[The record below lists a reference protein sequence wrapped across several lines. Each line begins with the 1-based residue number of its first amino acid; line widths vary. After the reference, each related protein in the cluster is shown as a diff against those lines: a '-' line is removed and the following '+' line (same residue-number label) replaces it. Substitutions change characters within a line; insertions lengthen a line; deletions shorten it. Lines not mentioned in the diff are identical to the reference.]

1 MERFSDLQRAI
12 DDAVLNETW
21 DKAKKL
27 LDDLSGV
34 FEASIDSQTAKP
46 LKYFFCK
53 TSAEVAFHLHNDLAG
68 TIDALRRAYAFQSN
82 DFQLKI
88 VAVRV
93 LLVTCRASVNFFSTR
108 QDLTQHYRTIHYR
121 GEEVSLRSTLG
132 DKIQSLPPHVVE
144 NFDITLRK
152 FSKIER
158 CCIVGLLETFSID
171 DVVSILSSFHNWAEL
186 KGADAPIA
194 ALKRDLVLVVAR
206 HYLPVLDVTDYL
218 NKFLAGSLFTYQ
230 YWLVLESVLTRATL
244 AELLDDVAS
253 ATTLIQSVVQAHEGL
268 ELPSLDERILD
279 QVLLSVAKL
288 PLLSHKLTPTE
299 DTWKDYDLCLQETST
314 WAAYLPMKVKV
325 GLSVKAA
332 IQAVLSHEAERS
344 NLARES
350 LLRAGNHLANIWH
363 QLKTDRLSCIDALSQ
378 SSFTARS
385 LKPLK
390 ISGLNVLP
398 DDDTNIAFIAMNL
411 DVSSVSILLAG
422 LIHYA
427 YTYLD
432 MRLTP
437 SMFLS
442 QEFESTFLSFDI
454 HATLHELIEWG
465 YQTSL
470 KPSTMAVWHMASSYL
485 LHTSE
490 SRRAAELLMRLHRQT
505 MSTVTQYLTQN
516 EVNLEG
522 LFPVEAARA
531 YVDALAHTTALEDK
545 ELQRALAVL
554 SYPVPSRCLED
565 PWAALTKHAEIVL
578 SHVCTVTG
586 ASYQQT
592 GMTNHWSP
600 SLIEL
605 ESCIQHLLD
614 GIRSVGGATIVE
626 DILAPVGIVG
636 NSIAQTVHHIVHL
649 VPFQEGLSRQ
659 LLVHGLHTHYTEDV
673 QGLPKAMQALTAQI
687 VANRALAIIST
698 TTEGPTSDH
707 YSAALGVF
715 TLLLQLSRGLFHYAA
730 HTSTGDRVSHA
741 LRIMA
746 TKLLYAIVTVIEPFV
761 AIPLTG
767 DPRDSAILPRF
778 DSTQNILAHNNQRY
792 TEFVEIK
799 TTAAFYLGL
808 LYIELHLPSLA
819 LKLIREQLQSPYR
832 FHHRGWMKL
841 EVRFLH
847 LLSLAVSASDEGD
860 DPKKLAVAI
869 ALLQKV
875 MGTAVLFGT
884 STTNTNT
891 NNTTANHT
899 DSSTNGNVE
908 PLYLNERYTILLL
921 VMQSGERKLAVTIA
935 ERLVADIYQLLQ
947 RHEMDEARRSS
958 LAQDPTGD
966 AIRATAEQRDPF
978 ARIPFGITMF
988 PDVTFRND
996 MMVKLV
1002 KLLRQLAMAAISLER
1017 LTVAKQAVAIAWKA
1031 LYTVD
1036 ALTTQRLQS
1045 TTATTTTATAD
1056 DGRKKAGGN
1065 GKSVEQLAK
1074 THEEIDAL
1082 RYVPTLLGWRLPE
1095 GYGWGCE
1102 HHRDLEA
1109 ALLCTCA
1116 RIIQQETGRIE
1127 DTRAVGLLHLAL
1139 SHDPRHVE
1147 TLNALANVSLAL
1159 YEKDILRKGNPSLM
1173 VDVAASAADQNAAD
1187 DNDLANHHSYTNH
1200 HHESF
1205 YVKEEVLLAK
1215 TGADLLTPDDYADV
1229 NALPNQ
1235 HLLDIESS
1243 YAFLS
1248 AQYPQLASP
1257 HLASALFYAR
1267 TALTINERSS
1277 DSWYVW
1283 STSPVCITVF

>member
-34 FEASIDSQTAKP
+34 FEASIDAQTAKP

-53 TSAEVAFHLHNDLAG
+53 TSAEVSFHLHNDLAG
-68 TIDALRRAYAFQSN
+68 TIDALRRAYAFQNN

-93 LLVTCRASVNFFSTR
+93 LLITCRASVNFFSTR
-108 QDLTQHYRTIHYR
+108 HDLTQHYRTIHYR
-121 GEEVSLRSTLG
+121 GEELSLRSTLG
-132 DKIQSLPPHVVE
+132 DKVQSLPPHVVE
-144 NFDITLRK
+144 KFDTTLRK

-171 DVVSILSSFHNWAEL
+171 DVVAILTAFHNWNES
-186 KGADAPIA
+186 KGTDTSIA
-194 ALKRDLVLVVAR
+194 TMKRDLVLVVAR
-206 HYLPVLDVTDYL
+206 HYLPVLDVNDNL
-218 NKFLAGSLFTYQ
+218 NKFLSGSLSTYQ

-244 AELLDDVAS
+244 AELLEDVAS
-253 ATTLIQSVVQAHEGL
+253 ATLLIQSIVRAHEGL
-268 ELPSLDERILD
+268 ELSSLDERILD
-279 QVLLSVAKL
+279 QILLSVSKL
-288 PLLSHKLTPTE
+288 PLLSHKLSPTE
-299 DTWKDYDLCLQETST
+299 DTWKDYDQCLQETST
-314 WAAYLPMKVKV
+314 WATYLPIKVKV

-344 NLARES
+344 NCSRES
-350 LLRAGNHLANIWH
+350 ILRAGSILAKIWH
-363 QLKTDRLSCIDALSQ
+363 QSKTDRLSCIDALSQ
-378 SSFTARS
+378 SSFTTRS

-390 ISGLNVLP
+390 ISGINVLP
-398 DDDTNIAFIAMNL
+398 DDDTNIAFIAMNF

-432 MRLTP
+432 MRFTP
-437 SMFLS
+437 PMFLS

-470 KPSTMAVWHMASSYL
+470 KPSNMAIWHMVSSYL
-485 LHTSE
+485 LHTSD
-490 SRRAAELLMRLHRQT
+490 SRRAAELLLRLHSQT
-505 MSTVTQYLTQN
+505 MANITQYLTQH

-531 YVDALAHTTALEDK
+531 YVDALAHTTSLEDK
-545 ELQRALAVL
+545 ELQRALTLL

-565 PWAALTKHAEIVL
+565 PWAALTKYAEIVL

-592 GMTNHWSP
+592 GLTNHWSP
-600 SLIEL
+600 SLIDL

-614 GIRSVGGATIVE
+614 GIRSFGGVTIIE
-626 DILAPVGIVG
+626 DIITPVGIVG
-636 NSIAQTVHHIVHL
+636 NSIAQTVHHILHT

-659 LLVHGLHTHYTEDV
+659 LLVHGLHTHYTDDV
-673 QGLPKAMQALTAQI
+673 QGLPKAMQALTTQI

-698 TTEGPTSDH
+698 TTDGPTNDH
-707 YSAALGVF
+707 YTAALGVF
-715 TLLLQLSRGLFHYAA
+715 TLLLQLSRSLFHYAA
-730 HTSTGDRVSHA
+730 HTSISDRVSHA
-741 LRIMA
+741 LQIMA
-746 TKLLYAIVTVIEPFV
+746 AKLLYAIVTVIDPFV
-761 AIPLTG
+761 TIPLTG

-778 DSTQNILAHNNQRY
+778 DSTQNVLAHNNPRY
-792 TEFVEIK
+792 TEFVEVK
-799 TTAAFYLGL
+799 TTAAFYLSL
-808 LYIELHLPSLA
+808 LYIELHLPPLA

-832 FHHRGWMKL
+832 FHHRGWSKL
-841 EVRFLH
+841 EIRFLH

-875 MGTAVLFGT
+875 IGTAVLFGT
-884 STTNTNT
+884 STTSTSN
-891 NNTTANHT
+891 TANHG
-899 DSSTNGNVE
+899 DSSSTNNVLPVE

-947 RHEMDEARRSS
+947 RREMEESHRASA
-958 LAQDPTGD
+958 AQDPTGD
-966 AIRATAEQRDPF
+966 ALRATVEQRDPF

-1017 LTVAKQAVAIAWKA
+1017 LTVAKQAVAIAWKT

-1036 ALTTQRLQS
+1036 ARTTQRLQNI
-1045 TTATTTTATAD
+1045 ATAD
-1056 DGRKKAGGN
+1056 DARKKSGSGH
-1065 GKSVEQLAK
+1065 GKSMEQLAK

-1082 RYVPTLLGWRLPE
+1082 RYLPTLLGWRLPE

-1116 RIIQQETGRIE
+1116 RIIQQENNRI
-1127 DTRAVGLLHLAL
+1127 DDPRAVGLLHLAL

-1173 VDVAASAADQNAAD
+1173 VDVATTADDQNVAAD
-1187 DNDLANHHSYTNH
+1187 DNDIANHSYVNNNR
-1200 HHESF
+1200 ESF

-1215 TGADLLTPDDYADV
+1215 TGADLLTPDDEADI

-1235 HLLDIESS
+1235 HMLDIESS

-1257 HLASALFYAR
+1257 HLASALFYVR

-1277 DSWYVW
+1277 DSW
-1283 STSPVCITVF
+1283 